1 MLALF
6 GFVVGLL
13 PSLGICWWIARHVRR
28 LQQSRCQGYA
38 ARESDMVRRHD
49 ALMKASMLLVSAEG
63 PAYETALREVLSA
76 IATTIHA
83 ERGYVYCLDKE
94 NRRFVRQQSW
104 RLQPDTMRE
113 PNPVLQVS
121 DYEIWLSPLEQN
133 NIIVLTDVEEL
144 PIHEQKQ
151 KNLLALKGIG
161 AFAMTPVFVASEFH
175 SIIGFD
181 TRNAHEWSSADQDM
195 LRMLARIV
203 GNVLERT
210 LRENVLIRSH
220 AATQAL
226 AAEAQSA
233 NRAKSQFLANIS
245 HEIRTPMNGI
255 IGMTALL
262 LDSGCDEKQ
271 SRYARI
277 IQSSGNSL
285 LHLINDVLDFA
296 KIDAGRLK
304 LNPELFSLRNMVR
317 EAIEPFQ
324 VQAQEKG
331 LIFDLQ
337 IATHTPD
344 NLRGDPVRIR
354 QVLVNLLGNALKFTR
369 TGYIHVLVLPLSG
382 NPGIL
387 HFEVHDS
394 GNGIDP
400 AQQQTIFKP
409 FEQGDGSST
418 RKHGGTGLGLA
429 ISKEL
434 VQLMGGA
441 IGVRSQVGEGA
452 QFWFEVHC
460 EVSTN
465 QPDLPTH
472 TVPAPAPA
480 EHNTTVITR
489 APLKSKRIL
498 LVEDNLINRAVAT
511 ETLLLQGYTVE
522 TANHGQEALDLLN
535 QSRFDL
541 ILMDCLMPIMDG
553 YEATRQIRGGS
564 AGEHNREIPI
574 VAMTANTL
582 IGDRERCLDAGM
594 DDFLGKPVLPSTL
607 STMLTKWLAKDSEP
621 DKVVPAIVPTHLD
634 IAENSAFDRQELLE
648 RVGGDHNLMIKIFA
662 AFCGDYPIQIR
673 EIRKEFAHGN
683 PPPHPDE
690 IVRLVHGLKGAAA
703 AVGARKLAAVAFE
716 LEKLSRAGEF
726 QTVENGLEQMQ
737 TAYQEFFV
745 AGSDLGI
752 STI

>member
-1 MLALF
+1 
-6 GFVVGLL
+6 
-13 PSLGICWWIARHVRR
+13 
-28 LQQSRCQGYA
+28 
-38 ARESDMVRRHD
+38 MVHRHD
-49 ALMKASMLLVSAEG
+49 ALMKASLLLVSAEG

-104 RLQPDTMRE
+104 RQQPDTMRE

-121 DYEIWLSPLEQN
+121 DYEVWLSPLEQN
-133 NIIVLTDVEEL
+133 NVIVLEDIADL
-144 PIHEQKQ
+144 PVQEQKQ
-151 KNLLALKGIG
+151 KQLLALKGIG

-181 TRNAHEWSSADQDM
+181 TRNSHVWSAADQDL

-233 NRAKSQFLANIS
+233 NRSKSQFLANIS

-317 EAIEPFQ
+317 EAVEPFQ

-331 LIFDLQ
+331 LAFDLQ
-337 IATHTPD
+337 IATHTPE

-382 NPGIL
+382 NSGIL
-387 HFEVHDS
+387 HFEIHDS

-400 AQQQTIFKP
+400 AQQKTIFKP

-465 QPDLPTH
+465 QPDLPT
-472 TVPAPAPA
+472 
-480 EHNTTVITR
+480 TTVHPTTEQNTVVVHR

-522 TANHGQEALDLLN
+522 TANHGQEALELLS
-535 QSRFDL
+535 QSNFDL

-553 YEATRQIRGGS
+553 YEATRQIRSGR
-564 AGEHNREIPI
+564 AGDRHREIPI

-607 STMLTKWLAKDSEP
+607 SAMLTKWLSQDADHTEIA
-621 DKVVPAIVPTHLD
+621 PAIVPPKFD
-634 IAENSAFDRQELLE
+634 IAEQTAFDRRELLE

-662 AFCGDYPIQIR
+662 AFCGDYPIQVR

-683 PPPHPDE
+683 PPPHPE
-690 IVRLVHGLKGAAA
+690 EVVRLIHGLKGAAA
-703 AVGARKLAAVAFE
+703 AVGAKKLAAIALE
-716 LEKLSRAGEF
+716 LEKLSRAGDF
-726 QTVENGLEQMQ
+726 QMVESGLEQMQ
-737 TAYQEFFV
+737 TAFQEFFV
-745 AGSDLGI
+745 TGSDLGI
-752 STI
+752 PTMS